1 MANGQVEIHDPFSN
15 PNDLTTISNSDPKS
29 SADTNGMD
37 DTVEFRLLMAYA
49 KRRKPTR
56 HILVG
61 QIGDPNGPS
70 SPQMPVKTE
79 KEEEEEKPKKK
90 KKKKG
95 GKHLM
100 KLLGCI
106 KPQIKDDEQPQTPA
120 NEPAAD
126 DRCLFYHGEC

>member
-37 DTVEFRLLMAYA
+37 DMVEFRLLMAYA

-56 HILVG
+56 CIQVEQGGH
-61 QIGDPNGPS
+61 PNGPS
-70 SPQMPVKTE
+70 SPQMPGKTE

-90 KKKKG
+90 KKKGRKR
-95 GKHLM
+95 LM

-106 KPQIKDDEQPQTPA
+106 KPQIKDDEQPQTLA

-126 DRCLFYHGEC
+126 DRCLFYKGEC